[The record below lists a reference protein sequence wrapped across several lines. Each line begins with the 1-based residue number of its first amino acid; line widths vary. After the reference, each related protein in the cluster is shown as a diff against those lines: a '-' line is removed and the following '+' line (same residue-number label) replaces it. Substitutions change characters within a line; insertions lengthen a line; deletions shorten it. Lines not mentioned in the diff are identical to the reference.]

1 LILLAYVLISL
12 FLSVTNM
19 RDSYSLLHGEVKG
32 MKKKEAFIWGFLTIP
47 IMILVVAGIIG
58 GLYLSW
64 IALVGV
70 MQAIQW
76 IYMNMP

>member
-1 LILLAYVLISL
+1 
-12 FLSVTNM
+12 
-19 RDSYSLLHGEVKG
+19 